1 MWPDSHSINTSSAW
15 VSHTNIDDGSEL
27 ISKMTVEIA
36 AKSAVKSSVTS
47 EANNCSRTRL
57 VLAAILALFCLFD
70 AASMTTAGTYQAD
83 GTYSGTPSAAVT
95 AAFAANPNG
104 GDALV
109 AALRDLV
116 IANPALADD
125 VAYVGSRSNAAQQ
138 SAAGGGLAQAYTTLM
153 NRGDS
158 GGASRIVS
166 AAQSSASSVIQ
177 TAVTRAVGGTIGSN
191 TFQSREGNTTSS
203 CTQGNTVSGAQP
215 TTACQ

>member
-1 MWPDSHSINTSSAW
+1 MNGA
-15 VSHTNIDDGSEL
+15 DGGTRRL
-27 ISKMTVEIA
+27 
-36 AKSAVKSSVTS
+36 
-47 EANNCSRTRL
+47 RTRL
-57 VLAAILALFCLFD
+57 VVASILILCCLFGAVS
-70 AASMTTAGTYQAD
+70 AARAGTYQAD

-138 SAAGGGLAQAYTTLM
+138 AAAGAGLAQAYTTLV
-153 NRGDS
+153 NRGDN

-166 AAQSSASSVIQ
+166 AAQQSASTVIQ
-177 TAVTRAVGGTIGSN
+177 TAVTRAVGSTIGSN
-191 TFQSREGNTTSS
+191 TFQSRDGSTTSS
-203 CTQGNTVSGAQP
+203 SCTTQGNTVSGAQP
-215 TTACQ
+215 TTTCQ